1 MNKTLSISHLICR
14 VLPSN
19 IRVDATWE
27 HVTADTMAK
36 SDVQDMSIQLDH
48 LIQSLYG
55 SFKLQTIFATC
66 ELGIFDELSSGKAIA
81 DQLSAKL
88 SINHAA
94 TTQLLDALVS
104 LEQLEKH
111 GKEEPHSY
119 SNTRATERFL
129 VKSSPD
135 SITAFLV
142 FLKTI
147 VGKLFDNLAWAV
159 REGTNQWQ
167 RAFGRS
173 QAEFVKPFYAT
184 KEEKIKFLDAMRA
197 SSKWDASTF
206 VTAFDL
212 HEFNHMCDLGGKC

>member
-1 MNKTLSISHLICR
+1 
-14 VLPSN
+14 
-19 IRVDATWE
+19 
-27 HVTADTMAK
+27 MAK
-36 SDVQDMSIQLDH
+36 SHVQDMSVELDH

-55 SFKLQTIFATC
+55 SFKLQTIFAAC
-66 ELGIFDELSSGKAIA
+66 ELGIFDELSSGKATA
-81 DQLSAKL
+81 DELSGKL

-135 SITAFLV
+135 SIIGLV
-142 FLKTI
+142 VALKTAS
-147 VGKLFDNLAWAV
+147 GRMFDDLAWSV
-159 REGTNQWQ
+159 RKGTNQQQ
-167 RAFGRS
+167 RAVDRS
-173 QAEFVKPFYAT
+173 PAEFFKSCYAT
-184 KEEKIKFLDAMRA
+184 KEEKIKFLDTMRA
-197 SSKWDASTF
+197 SSKFDASKF

-212 HEFNHMCDLGGKC
+212 REFNHMCDLGGKC